1 MWNNS
6 KCPTPAILP
15 KGTLAPNSGN
25 MSGAMLRAQALRI
38 TKATNSCGTGGP
50 GATGATGA
58 TGSTG
63 ATGPPLSISG
73 GTGYIPFVT
82 TGGLTGSSEFTFINN
97 GLNCNSIHSTYTSN
111 AFEPTYAYP
120 IDVGKIGYHFTVPV
134 DTITYNGSTL
144 IAQLTYAPG
153 VWLIEANC
161 FMQFTS
167 SLTLSYNNSY
177 ALNDKYAIT
186 YNTPNSYGRLSAIY
200 IVDVESLIY
209 IMAVSNDS
217 TSKTLSN
224 ISISNTRIA

>member
-1 MWNNS
+1 MWNS

-38 TKATNSCGTGGP
+38 TKATNSCGTGGATGND
-50 GATGATGA
+50 GATGP
-58 TGSTG
+58 TG
-63 ATGPPLSISG
+63 ATGPPVLISG
-73 GTGYIPFVT
+73 GPGYIPFINN
-82 TGGLTGSSEFTFINN
+82 TGGLTSSSEFTFNN

-120 IDVGKIGYHFTVPV
+120 INVGKIGYHFTIPV
-134 DTITYNGSTL
+134 DAITYNGSTL
-144 IAQLTYAPG
+144 IAQLTYSPG
-153 VWLIEANC
+153 VWLIETNC

-177 ALNDKYAIT
+177 ALNANYAIT
-186 YNTPNSYGRLSAIY
+186 YNTSNSYGRLSAIY
-200 IVDVESLIY
+200 VVDAESLIY
-209 IMAVSNDS
+209 IMAISNDS

-224 ISISNTRIA
+224 IFISNTRIA